1 MADLLIDIG
10 NSISKF
16 TVSENGK
23 LGDIFRYEGDNLLDF
38 LDRGL
43 DGNIKTA
50 VVSSVTEINPFLIE
64 YLKLKCERVVILD
77 SKTDSPV
84 RTMYETPETL
94 GPDRIAA
101 AIGAYS
107 LMKGSKCLIF
117 DFGTALTVDIVTE
130 NGEFKGGN
138 ISLGLRTRYE
148 AINHYTKKLPLLTP
162 PEELP
167 ERSRMLGKT
176 TKTAIEYGVISS
188 MLFEIE
194 GYMEKYPDH
203 KVIFTGGDA
212 FYFADKMKKPI
223 FVICNLVLIGLSYL
237 AQYKSDE
244 KDI

>member
-1 MADLLIDIG
+1 MNKQEAVNKLARAISFDPASSIG
-10 NSISKF
+10 
-16 TVSENGK
+16 
-23 LGDIFRYEGDNLLDF
+23 
-38 LDRGL
+38 
-43 DGNIKTA
+43 
-50 VVSSVTEINPFLIE
+50 P
-64 YLKLKCERVVILD
+64 
-77 SKTDSPV
+77 
-84 RTMYETPETL
+84 
-94 GPDRIAA
+94 IAA
-101 AIGAYS
+101 AYFENRSEAACIMGPIGSAKTSVS
-107 LMKGSKCLIF
+107 LLKIF
-117 DFGTALTVDIVTE
+117 MNAILQKPNEQGVRPTKWAVIRDTYRNLWNTTIQSWKAWVPEEL
-130 NGEFKGGN
+130 GEFKGGN